1 MSYFENMNEMMEG
14 IVDDAMLTH
23 EAYLETEAKLVDAVG
38 NYVTGADVTC
48 AKYGDGKIVA
58 FKGTTLEDLI
68 VDIEFAEGIKKFSL
82 VHIMNNKFIRF
93 ADILEVGDAWDSA
106 FEVHTKLTGI
116 YRECERVIR
125 QQQIEAEKQAEA
137 EKKAEAKYQKQKE
150 QAVKSFD
157 QMVQDANTSLSDV
170 DEFYYALGWLANHIG
185 SMTAILPD
193 YLGSAFEKHFGAE
206 TPKTLVDGRAKTSG
220 GYAKQWSWEFKCTI
234 KKLKE
239 TVVPARIQSVTT
251 DFSKGIHNTAF
262 LWDLVSNYGF
272 QFGKKQD
279 VDKIREAI
287 PTPYISSFETGLT
300 A

>member
-1 MSYFENMNEMMEG
+1 MSYFEIIDEMQNG
-14 IVDDAMLTH
+14 INDEMQLTR
-23 EAYLETEAKLVDAVG
+23 EAYLETEAKIVKAIGDYIVG
-38 NYVTGADVTC
+38 AEVSC
-48 AKYGDGKIVA
+48 SKYGEGKVVA
-58 FKGTTLEDLI
+58 YTGDT
-68 VDIEFAEGIKKFSL
+68 VDTIILDIDFSGETKRFSL
-82 VHIMNNKFIRF
+82 VHIMTNNFIKF
-93 ADILEVGDAWDSA
+93 ADIFEIGDAWDSA
-106 FEVHTKLTGI
+106 FTLHTTLTGI
-116 YRECERVIR
+116 YKACEQVLR
-125 QQQIEAEKQAEA
+125 QQQIEAEKRAEA

-157 QMVQDANTSLSDV
+157 QMVQEANTSLSDV
-170 DEFYYALGWLANHIG
+170 DEFYYALGWLAKHIG

-239 TVVPARIQSVTT
+239 TVVPACIQSVTT

-287 PTPYISSFETGLT
+287 PAQYISSFETGLT